1 LPIVAAGLL
10 DGFNP
15 CAFAGIVFLV
25 AYLSMIQKRK
35 TSDVVWTGVMFIFG
49 VFVMYFFIGVGLSK
63 IFVAVNTL
71 KYLSKILYY
80 SIGIVTLILAYLS
93 FSDYFALVNLDR
105 GKQGRVVLQLP
116 GSIKIRMRAF
126 VEKYANMKYMAPF
139 GFLLGIVISF
149 LEFFCTGQIYLPT
162 IMYMVKMPELM
173 MKAVFYL
180 AFYSFMFVF
189 PLIVVFAVLLMS
201 LKSGRLKALGR
212 GQVKIVKLLTG
223 FLFLALSF
231 FMFIY

>member
-1 LPIVAAGLL
+1 
-10 DGFNP
+10 
-15 CAFAGIVFLV
+15 
-25 AYLSMIQKRK
+25 
-35 TSDVVWTGVMFIFG
+35 
-49 VFVMYFFIGVGLSK
+49 
-63 IFVAVNTL
+63 
-71 KYLSKILYY
+71 
-80 SIGIVTLILAYLS
+80 
-93 FSDYFALVNLDR
+93 
-105 GKQGRVVLQLP
+105 
-116 GSIKIRMRAF
+116 
-126 VEKYANMKYMAPF
+126 
-139 GFLLGIVISF
+139 
-149 LEFFCTGQIYLPT
+149 
-162 IMYMVKMPELM
+162 MVKMPELM